1 MAGTQRIVVTGAG
14 AICGS
19 GKSPAEIL
27 EALRAGRSAIRPIEQ
42 WDASQWPAKVA
53 AEVADY
59 NGGALAGD
67 RKLLK
72 LIRRTD
78 VFGLYAAG
86 QAIEAAELIPY
97 RDTLDAEA
105 AAAYSDGT
113 GVYVGSGGGG
123 YQNQYD
129 YFPLLTEAGGS
140 LAKFGQ
146 ELAATVN
153 PMWLLRALPNNVLCH
168 VGIRHGL
175 KGPNACITNHSV
187 SGPLAIAEAAEAV
200 RAGECERA
208 VAVGHDASIEPQMI
222 LYYHRVGLL
231 SEDTVRPFDA
241 GRSGSAMGEGAA
253 ALVLESEASAAR
265 RNAAVLAEVLGSG
278 YGSDGL
284 GLLPIREDGDGL
296 ARAIANALSEAG
308 LGPEA
313 VGLIV
318 AHANGT
324 RQSDVSEARAI
335 RQVFGTAPPPVTGF
349 KWAFGHL
356 LAASGI
362 VEAVVALAAMREGS
376 VPGVANLRELDPECA
391 GLPVAA
397 TPQTPRSDVALVLS
411 RGFGG
416 TNAALVLRIARGA

>member
-1 MAGTQRIVVTGAG
+1 MAPGQRVVVTGTG
-14 AICGS
+14 AICGAGRTPS
-19 GKSPAEIL
+19 EIL
-27 EALRAGRSAIRPIEQ
+27 AALRAGRSAVAPIRQ
-42 WDASQWPAKVA
+42 WDASKWPAKVA

-86 QAIEAAELIPY
+86 QAIDAAGITAH
-97 RDTLDAEA
+97 RDTLDADA
-105 AAAYSDGT
+105 AANYSDAT

-129 YFPLLTEAGGS
+129 YFPLLTAADGS
-140 LAKFGQ
+140 LTTFGR
-146 ELAATVN
+146 ELGATVN

-187 SGPLAIAEAAEAV
+187 SGLLAIAEAAEAI

-208 VAVGHDASIEPQMI
+208 VAVGHDASIEPQMV

-241 GRSGSAMGEGAA
+241 ARTGSTMGEGAA
-253 ALVLESEASAAR
+253 ALVLETEASAAS
-265 RNAAVLAEVLGSG
+265 RNATVLGEVLGSG

-284 GLLPIREDGDGL
+284 GLLPISDDGDGL
-296 ARAIANALSEAG
+296 ARAIGNALASAG
-308 LGPEA
+308 LRPDD
-313 VGLIV
+313 VGLVV

-324 RQSDVSEARAI
+324 RQSDASEARAL
-335 RQVFGTAPPPVTGF
+335 RAVFGAAPPPVTGF

-362 VEAVVALAAMREGS
+362 IDAVAAFAAMREGS
-376 VPGVANLRELDPECA
+376 VPGIANLRKLDPDCA
-391 GLPVAA
+391 GLPVSAA
-397 TPQTPRSDVALVLS
+397 PQHPRSDVALVLS

-416 TNAALVLRIARGA
+416 TNAALLIRVAAGA